1 MAFHIN
7 NKVEQEIRAMFCR
20 EEQNAPKRL
29 SEFRQLFKKHGNLTM
44 KHLKRK
50 FHIIYLEAY
59 IEVKMFPRVLWEWV
73 IPAGHL
79 HND

>member
-29 SEFRQLFKKHGNLTM
+29 SEFRQLFKKHGND
-44 KHLKRK
+44 
-50 FHIIYLEAY
+50 EA
-59 IEVKMFPRVLWEWV
+59 P
-73 IPAGHL
+73 
-79 HND
+79 